1 MMTNKAH
8 DIGELLRDSIRKS
21 GLSLKRLSDDSGVPY
36 AGLWRIVNDNADPML
51 STVSRLSVVLG
62 LTLTATTRRA
72 K

>member
-1 MMTNKAH
+1 MNNRH
-8 DIGELLRDSIRKS
+8 DLGGLLRDSIRKS

-62 LTLTATTRRA
+62 LTLTTAKRRA
-72 K
+72 R